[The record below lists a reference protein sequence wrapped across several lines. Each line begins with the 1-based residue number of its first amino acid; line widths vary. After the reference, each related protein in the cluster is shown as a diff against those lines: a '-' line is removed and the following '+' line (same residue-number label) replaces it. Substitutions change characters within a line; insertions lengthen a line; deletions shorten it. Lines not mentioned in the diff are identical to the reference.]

1 MKRVALFFLLA
12 GIISCSKD
20 DTSTDN
26 TCSNYV
32 KGDVL
37 VGIKNTA
44 SMEDAFSL
52 FNGLDLKIDE
62 MSGFFYT
69 SPYPADSLPN
79 LIAYLN
85 TKPYINARGFSA
97 NGSYIHYQTGE
108 INIAPLFFDMT
119 INNQKDWI
127 SIKKSLKLSAGDAE
141 KNVLIKVTPGTEQSW
156 LKKPKNYNIIT
167 WTELNCFAEIIPL

>member
-32 KGDVL
+32 RGNVL

-69 SPYPADSLPN
+69 SPYLRTACQ
-79 LIAYLN
+79 I
-85 TKPYINARGFSA
+85 
-97 NGSYIHYQTGE
+97 
-108 INIAPLFFDMT
+108 
-119 INNQKDWI
+119 
-127 SIKKSLKLSAGDAE
+127 
-141 KNVLIKVTPGTEQSW
+141 
-156 LKKPKNYNIIT
+156 
-167 WTELNCFAEIIPL
+167 